1 MATRGFSWRSKTDR
15 YGAAILYCTFSIPYT
30 EGGKVKYRRVE
41 RSTGTAD
48 PAEARII
55 AQKLKAEEHAKLAEP
70 KAKPQGELTFA
81 HAVKRYL
88 ATGRRNIHLVKI
100 GDAIAGVPLSQID
113 QAFIDDLSHRL
124 FPGRTDATR
133 NTQCFTPIIAVLHA
147 ATGPDYRPPRIR
159 RPKDCRPR
167 SNFSEPPKDWWS
179 KVVEAAPPNLGALIF
194 FMRLHGRRIGEAC
207 AIRPSDIDRDSWTVA
222 IADTKTNQRIC
233 YPLSKPVIE
242 LLSRYPWW
250 SMEFVFGFW
259 RRHDVY
265 PQLKRA
271 CENAGIPY
279 HRPKDAGRHSFA
291 TGFLREGKTLAFVKE
306 AGRWKN
312 IQTVDRNYSHL
323 EHRDIDDEARALGE
337 AWAERQ
343 FRKAAVIAPDFAA
356 AKMRKENG

>member
-1 MATRGFSWRSKTDR
+1 MAARNFSWRTKTDR
-15 YGAAILYCTFSIPYT
+15 HGSAILYCTFSIPYT
-30 EGGKVKYRRVE
+30 EGGKVRYRRVE

-70 KAKPQGELTFA
+70 KAKPQSELTFA

-88 ATGRRNIHLVKI
+88 ATGRRNASLVKI

-124 FPGRTDATR
+124 FPGCTDATR
-133 NTQCFTPIIAVLHA
+133 NTQCFTPIIAVLNA
-147 ATGPDYRPPRIR
+147 ATGPDYRPPRIK
-159 RPKDCRPR
+159 RPKDSHPP
-167 SNFSEPPKDWWS
+167 SNFSEPPRDWWR
-179 KVVEAAPPNLGALIF
+179 KVVEAASPNLGALIL

-207 AIRPSDIDRDSWTVA
+207 AIRPSDIERETWIVA

-233 YPLSKPVIE
+233 YPLAKPVIE
-242 LLSRYPWW
+242 QLSRYPWW
-250 SMEFVFGFW
+250 NEEFVFGF
-259 RRHDVY
+259 RRPANVY
-265 PQLKRA
+265 YRLALA
-271 CENAGIPY
+271 CQKAGIPY

-343 FRKAAVIAPDFAA
+343 FHNAAVVAPDFAA
-356 AKMRKENG
+356 NTRQKKSK